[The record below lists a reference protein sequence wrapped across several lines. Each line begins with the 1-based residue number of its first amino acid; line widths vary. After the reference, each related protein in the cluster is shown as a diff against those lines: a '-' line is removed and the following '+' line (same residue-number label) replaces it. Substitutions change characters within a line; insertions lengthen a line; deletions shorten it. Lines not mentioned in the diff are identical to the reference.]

1 MKKYIDVSMSFYEYE
16 ALITRLVEQGKT
28 TGPKQSESLAN
39 FTQLN
44 LQRMNRLGKTIE
56 LGDATKLAVRAN
68 TQEQI
73 WLAITEAWCGDAAQ
87 NIPIIEKIAAES
99 DIIQTRYILR
109 DENPELIDRFLTF
122 GARSI
127 PKVIALDADSHEVLW
142 TWGARPKA
150 AQDLFFELHE
160 AGAEKAVIM
169 ERLQRWYNDDK
180 GRAIQAEFVS
190 LLTGKD
196 GLRAAASGG

>member
-1 MKKYIDVSMSFYEYE
+1 MKKYLDASMSFGEYE
-16 ALITRLVEQGKT
+16 GLIERLVEEGKT

-39 FTQLN
+39 FTRLN
-44 LQRMNRLGKTIE
+44 LQRMNRLQKTIE
-56 LGDATKLAVRAN
+56 IGGHVRSAVRSVE
-68 TQEQI
+68 QKQI
-73 WLAITEAWCGDAAQ
+73 WLVITEAWCGDAAQ

-109 DENPELIDRFLTF
+109 DEHPELIDRFLTF

-127 PKVIALDADSHEVLW
+127 PKVIALDAEALEVLW

-150 AQDLFFELHE
+150 AQELYVGSHNE
-160 AGAEKAVIM
+160 GVEKSAIM
-169 ERLQRWYNDDK
+169 EKLQRWYNDDK
-180 GRAIQAEFVS
+180 GRSIQAEFVS

-196 GLRAAASGG
+196 GLLAAVSAS

>member
-1 MKKYIDVSMSFYEYE
+1 MEKYLDASMSFDEYE
-16 ALITRLVEQGKT
+16 GLIERLVEEGKT
-28 TGPKQSESLAN
+28 TGLKQSESLAN
-39 FTQLN
+39 FTRLN

-56 LGDATKLAVRAN
+56 LGDEIKSGIRAGQH
-68 TQEQI
+68 TQI
-73 WLAITEAWCGDAAQ
+73 WLVITEAWCGDAAQ
-87 NIPIIEKIAAES
+87 NLPIIEKIAAES

-127 PKVIALDADSHEVLW
+127 PKVVALDADSHDVLW

-150 AQDLFFELHE
+150 AQALYFGLHKD
-160 AGAEKAVIM
+160 GAEKSAIM
-169 ERLQRWYNDDK
+169 EQLQRWYNEDR
-180 GRAIQAEFVS
+180 GRSIQAEFLS

-196 GLRAAASGG
+196 GQLAAASAS

>member
-1 MKKYIDVSMSFYEYE
+1 MKKYLDASMSFDEY
-16 ALITRLVEQGKT
+16 AGLIERLVEEGKT

-39 FTQLN
+39 FTRLN
-44 LQRMNRLGKTIE
+44 LQRMNRLGKTVE
-56 LGDATKLAVRAN
+56 LGDEIKTAVRTSRN
-68 TQEQI
+68 KQI
-73 WLAITEAWCGDAAQ
+73 WLVITEGWCGDAAQ

-109 DENPELIDRFLTF
+109 DEYPDLIDQFLTF

-127 PKVIALDADSHEVLW
+127 PKLVALDADSHEVLW

-150 AQDLFFELHE
+150 AQDLFVSLHDE
-160 AGAEKAVIM
+160 GAEKAAIM
-169 ERLQRWYNDDK
+169 EQLQRWYNEDK
-180 GRAIQAEFVS
+180 GRSIQAEFLS

-196 GLRAAASGG
+196 GLRAAASAS

>member
-1 MKKYIDVSMSFYEYE
+1 MKKYLDASMSYGEYE
-16 ALITRLVEQGKT
+16 ALIERLVGEGKT
-28 TGPKQSESLAN
+28 TGPKQSESLAS
-39 FTQLN
+39 FTRLN

-56 LGDATKLAVRAN
+56 LGDEIKSAVRAN
-68 TQEQI
+68 SHEQI
-73 WLAITEAWCGDAAQ
+73 WLVITEGWCGDAAQ
-87 NIPIIEKIAAES
+87 NVPIIEKIAAES

-127 PKVIALDADSHEVLW
+127 PKVIALDAETDEVLW
-142 TWGARPKA
+142 TWGARPEA
-150 AQDLFFELHE
+150 AQDLYLGLHKD
-160 AGAEKAVIM
+160 GAEKSAIM
-169 ERLQRWYNDDK
+169 EQLQRWYNEDK

-196 GLRAAASGG
+196 SQSAAASGS

>member
-1 MKKYIDVSMSFYEYE
+1 MKKYLDASMSFDEY
-16 ALITRLVEQGKT
+16 AGLIERLVEEGKT

-39 FTQLN
+39 FTRLN
-44 LQRMNRLGKTIE
+44 LQRMNRLGKTVE
-56 LGDATKLAVRAN
+56 LGDEIKTAVRTSRN
-68 TQEQI
+68 KQI
-73 WLAITEAWCGDAAQ
+73 WLVITEGWCGDAAQ

-109 DENPELIDRFLTF
+109 DEYPDLIDQFLTF

-127 PKVIALDADSHEVLW
+127 PKLVALDADSHEVLW

-150 AQDLFFELHE
+150 AQDLFVSLHDE
-160 AGAEKAVIM
+160 GAEKAAIM
-169 ERLQRWYNDDK
+169 EQLQRWYNEDK
-180 GRAIQAEFVS
+180 GRSIQAEFLS

-196 GLRAAASGG
+196 GQVAAATAS

>member
-1 MKKYIDVSMSFYEYE
+1 MKKYLEASMSFGEYRGLVE
-16 ALITRLVEQGKT
+16 RLVEEGKT

-39 FTQLN
+39 FTRLN
-44 LQRMNRLGKTIE
+44 LQRMNRLSKTIE
-56 LGDATKLAVRAN
+56 LGEEVKVAVGSNQRP
-68 TQEQI
+68 QV
-73 WLAITEAWCGDAAQ
+73 WLVITEGWCGDAAQ

-99 DIIQTRYILR
+99 DIIETRYILR

-127 PKVIALDADSHEVLW
+127 PKVIASDADSHEILW

-150 AQDLFFELHE
+150 AQDLFLELRE
-160 AGAEKAVIM
+160 EGSEKSGIM
-169 ERLQRWYNDDK
+169 ERLQRWYNEDK
-180 GRAIQAEFVS
+180 GRSIQAEFMS

-196 GLRAAASGG
+196 GQLAAVSAS

>member
-1 MKKYIDVSMSFYEYE
+1 MEKYLDASMPFGEYE
-16 ALITRLVEQGKT
+16 GLIERLVEEGKT

-39 FTQLN
+39 FTRLN
-44 LQRMNRLGKTIE
+44 LQRMNRLEKTIE
-56 LGDATKLAVRAN
+56 LGDEIKSAVRAN
-68 TQEQI
+68 SKKQI
-73 WLAITEAWCGDAAQ
+73 WLVITEAWCGDAAQ

-127 PKVIALDADSHEVLW
+127 PKLVALDADSHEVLW
-142 TWGARPKA
+142 TWGSRPKP
-150 AQDLFFELHE
+150 AQDLYFRLHKD
-160 AGAEKAVIM
+160 GAEKSAIM
-169 ERLQRWYNDDK
+169 EQLQRWYNEDK
-180 GRAIQAEFVS
+180 GRSIQAEFLS

-196 GLRAAASGG
+196 GQVAAASAS